1 MDELQP
7 NPDDCPKF
15 EPNAFKQEK
24 CKHCSRPWTEHK
36 DVISEEF
43 LQKFLKKRQ
52 QAQEDKEKKEAEAE
66 QAAAAKKQAKKRAS
80 QAAEDDWLFDD
91 KDKKDAPQASQ
102 ADDNDSE
109 DDFTFRMFAPDE
121 LEKLQCP
128 PPPVNKELKVVNLID
143 WDECDVA
150 DETEEVTGG
159 EATGSSVSTRAPLI
173 EAASYP
179 TMRGDLG
186 FQDTGQL
193 SAGGMPYQSG
203 NQDLQ
208 TEIQLLRQM
217 LADANEEKTIQVA
230 IVRDEVAEKQEQVQ
244 ELTRQKSEL
253 EALLRE
259 ARSKLDS
266 CGEKEKEVERD
277 HAEEERLKARMA
289 ELEAKLQE
297 KEVERDH
304 AEEERLKAR
313 MAELEAKLQEERLKA
328 RMAEL
333 EAKLQEER
341 LKARMAELE
350 AKLQEKE
357 VERDH
362 AEEERLKARMAELE
376 AKLQEKEVERDHAE
390 EERLKAQMAELEAK
404 LQAAQA
410 EKAAEMEKVAE
421 VQRAAEAQIAAAAG
435 GAEAAVSSQIQ
446 EALVTV
452 SEVTELCN
460 RTSRILCEECEGAES
475 SSSSHLQAEL
485 ARCRE
490 RAQSAANA
498 AERVIS
504 DKRQLVAKVEELER
518 LERERKDYAQAV
530 RDVRLYAEQQLALI
544 LQRMSVSH
552 GHQAELPK
560 LGS

>member
-1 MDELQP
+1 MTM
-7 NPDDCPKF
+7 CV
-15 EPNAFKQEK
+15 
-24 CKHCSRPWTEHK
+24 ST
-36 DVISEEF
+36 S
-43 LQKFLKKRQ
+43 
-52 QAQEDKEKKEAEAE
+52 QAQSVV
-66 QAAAAKKQAKKRAS
+66 RG
-80 QAAEDDWLFDD
+80 
-91 KDKKDAPQASQ
+91 
-102 ADDNDSE
+102 SE
-109 DDFTFRMFAPDE
+109 
-121 LEKLQCP
+121 
-128 PPPVNKELKVVNLID
+128 VVNLID

-150 DETEEVTGG
+150 DETEDCRADDMGVTGG

-173 EAASYP
+173 EASSYP
-179 TMRGDLG
+179 TIRGDLG

-193 SAGGMPYQSG
+193 SVGGMPYQSG

-266 CGEKEKEVERD
+266 CDEK
-277 HAEEERLKARMA
+277 
-289 ELEAKLQE
+289 E

-333 EAKLQEER
+333 EAKF
-341 LKARMAELE
+341 
-350 AKLQEKE
+350 QEKE

-376 AKLQEKEVERDHAE
+376 AKLQEKE
-390 EERLKAQMAELEAK
+390 
-404 LQAAQA
+404 AAQA
-410 EKAAEMEKVAE
+410 EKAAEVEKVAE

-460 RTSRILCEECEGAES
+460 RTSRILCDEGEGAES
-475 SSSSHLQAEL
+475 SSSSNHLQAEL

-504 DKRQLVAKVEELER
+504 DRRQLVAKVEELER
-518 LERERKDYAQAV
+518 LDRERKDYAQDRPKFAV

>member
-1 MDELQP
+1 MTM
-7 NPDDCPKF
+7 CV
-15 EPNAFKQEK
+15 
-24 CKHCSRPWTEHK
+24 ST
-36 DVISEEF
+36 S
-43 LQKFLKKRQ
+43 
-52 QAQEDKEKKEAEAE
+52 QAQSVV
-66 QAAAAKKQAKKRAS
+66 RG
-80 QAAEDDWLFDD
+80 
-91 KDKKDAPQASQ
+91 
-102 ADDNDSE
+102 SE
-109 DDFTFRMFAPDE
+109 
-121 LEKLQCP
+121 
-128 PPPVNKELKVVNLID
+128 VVNLID

-150 DETEEVTGG
+150 DETEDCRADDMGVTGG

-173 EAASYP
+173 EASSYP
-179 TMRGDLG
+179 TIRGDLG

-193 SAGGMPYQSG
+193 SVGGMPYQSG

-266 CGEKEKEVERD
+266 CDEKEKEVERD

-313 MAELEAKLQEERLKA
+313 MAELEAKLQE
-328 RMAEL
+328 
-333 EAKLQEER
+333 
-341 LKARMAELE
+341 
-350 AKLQEKE
+350 KE
-357 VERDH
+357 
-362 AEEERLKARMAELE
+362 
-376 AKLQEKEVERDHAE
+376 
-390 EERLKAQMAELEAK
+390 
-404 LQAAQA
+404 AAQA
-410 EKAAEMEKVAE
+410 EKAAEVEKVAE

-460 RTSRILCEECEGAES
+460 RTSRILCDEGEGAES
-475 SSSSHLQAEL
+475 SSSSNHLQAEL

-504 DKRQLVAKVEELER
+504 DRRQLVAKVEELER
-518 LERERKDYAQAV
+518 LDRERKDYAQDRPKFAV

>member
-1 MDELQP
+1 MTM
-7 NPDDCPKF
+7 CV
-15 EPNAFKQEK
+15 
-24 CKHCSRPWTEHK
+24 ST
-36 DVISEEF
+36 S
-43 LQKFLKKRQ
+43 
-52 QAQEDKEKKEAEAE
+52 QAQSVV
-66 QAAAAKKQAKKRAS
+66 RG
-80 QAAEDDWLFDD
+80 
-91 KDKKDAPQASQ
+91 
-102 ADDNDSE
+102 SE
-109 DDFTFRMFAPDE
+109 
-121 LEKLQCP
+121 
-128 PPPVNKELKVVNLID
+128 VVNLID

-150 DETEEVTGG
+150 DETEDCRADDMGVTGG

-173 EAASYP
+173 EASSYP
-179 TMRGDLG
+179 TIRGDLG

-193 SAGGMPYQSG
+193 SVGGMPYQSG

-266 CGEKEKEVERD
+266 CDEKEKEVERD

-289 ELEAKLQE
+289 ELEAKLQ
-297 KEVERDH
+297 
-304 AEEERLKAR
+304 
-313 MAELEAKLQEERLKA
+313 
-328 RMAEL
+328 
-333 EAKLQEER
+333 
-341 LKARMAELE
+341 
-350 AKLQEKE
+350 
-357 VERDH
+357 
-362 AEEERLKARMAELE
+362 
-376 AKLQEKEVERDHAE
+376 
-390 EERLKAQMAELEAK
+390 
-404 LQAAQA
+404 AAQA
-410 EKAAEMEKVAE
+410 EKAAEVEKVAE

-460 RTSRILCEECEGAES
+460 RTSRILCDEGEGAES
-475 SSSSHLQAEL
+475 SSSSNHLQAEL

-504 DKRQLVAKVEELER
+504 DRRQLVAKVEELER
-518 LERERKDYAQAV
+518 LDRERKDYAQDRPKFAV

>member
-1 MDELQP
+1 MTM
-7 NPDDCPKF
+7 CV
-15 EPNAFKQEK
+15 
-24 CKHCSRPWTEHK
+24 ST
-36 DVISEEF
+36 S
-43 LQKFLKKRQ
+43 
-52 QAQEDKEKKEAEAE
+52 QAQSVV
-66 QAAAAKKQAKKRAS
+66 RG
-80 QAAEDDWLFDD
+80 
-91 KDKKDAPQASQ
+91 
-102 ADDNDSE
+102 SE
-109 DDFTFRMFAPDE
+109 
-121 LEKLQCP
+121 
-128 PPPVNKELKVVNLID
+128 VVNLID

-150 DETEEVTGG
+150 DETEDCRADDMGVTGG

-173 EAASYP
+173 EASSYP
-179 TMRGDLG
+179 TIRGDLG

-193 SAGGMPYQSG
+193 SVGGMPYQSG

-266 CGEKEKEVERD
+266 CDEKEKEVERD

-289 ELEAKLQE
+289 ELEAKF
-297 KEVERDH
+297 
-304 AEEERLKAR
+304 
-313 MAELEAKLQEERLKA
+313 
-328 RMAEL
+328 
-333 EAKLQEER
+333 
-341 LKARMAELE
+341 
-350 AKLQEKE
+350 QEKE

-376 AKLQEKEVERDHAE
+376 AKLQEKE
-390 EERLKAQMAELEAK
+390 
-404 LQAAQA
+404 AAQA
-410 EKAAEMEKVAE
+410 EKAAEVEKVAE

-460 RTSRILCEECEGAES
+460 RTSRILCDEGEGAES
-475 SSSSHLQAEL
+475 SSSSNHLQAEL

-504 DKRQLVAKVEELER
+504 DRRQLVAKVEELER
-518 LERERKDYAQAV
+518 LDRERKDYAQDRPKFAV